1 VQTSLNSPNTSPESS
16 IERVCDPLKH
26 PQDFPSIER
35 LTVANYQVHATQLT
49 PGTNVHIKGKLTFS
63 RLAQLVDGE
72 ELAKSDAQRVQN
84 KMSPVGRPHTSV
96 NLAEAEVVFADP
108 ANPTPEEIFVQERRY
123 LSKVHP
129 EYGLSYSLDNKS
141 TTLPIVGV
149 QKADGTVE
157 QVILEGD
164 LAAGI
169 EVTLVLRVYKPQGYA
184 NCGLILELVVL
195 HEPVRYYNA
204 GINTGELAARGIVF
218 STPPKRISGAEAT
231 AAQAAVPAAP
241 AAAAGLPAGTDPA
254 TGLPAPAP
262 AVAAVP
268 ATPPVMQP
276 APVAAVPAVPVVQQ
290 VPAAPV
296 APVVQPAQ
304 QFETPEQEL
313 ARLRAQEA
321 ARIAASAA
329 SGGESAF
336 GGSPWDPA
344 QQAPAAQGIAYSG

>member
-1 VQTSLNSPNTSPESS
+1 M
-16 IERVCDPLKH
+16 
-26 PQDFPSIER
+26 
-35 LTVANYQVHATQLT
+35 ANYQVHATQLT

-218 STPPKRISGAEAT
+218 STPPKRISGTEAT

-254 TGLPAPAP
+254 TGLPAPA
-262 AVAAVP
+262 VAAVP

-276 APVAAVPAVPVVQQ
+276 APVAAVPVAS
-290 VPAAPV
+290 AAPV
-296 APVVQPAQ
+296 AQQAPVAFPPVAPVAQPVQ

-313 ARLRAQEA
+313 ARLRASEA